1 MFWTTP
7 IVYELRQV
15 PERLRLLILMSP
27 MSPFVVAYQRLF
39 YYRQWPEPTLWLV
52 AGTYAAGAFIIGA
65 TLVLAFQDR
74 FAEQL

>member
-1 MFWTTP
+1 
-7 IVYELRQV
+7 
-15 PERLRLLILMSP
+15 
-27 MSPFVVAYQRLF
+27 
-39 YYRQWPEPTLWLV
+39 V